1 MGGADSWLWGVNGK
15 VGRATDALCL
25 PIRPGHRSLGE
36 SRRELPGDFSRG
48 VWAWVGGADYWRKG
62 ITGKHGHGDQG
73 LLPVVL
79 TWALVAPGRDYR
91 VGMPCR
97 DGVTHNVTEASVGA
111 RTPGARRLPR
121 SFGRVANALCLEALR
136 GHWPRRA
143 AAVGLHPIA
152 LVVPVLPPGRAA
164 TRVSL
169 GRAIQDAGLLPKPGR
184 GAADA
189 FCLSL

>member
-1 MGGADSWLWGVNGK
+1 MPSACRFDPGIGRSGRVGGSCLEIFRGEF
-15 VGRATDALCL
+15 GRGL
-25 PIRPGHRSLGE
+25 
-36 SRRELPGDFSRG
+36 
-48 VWAWVGGADYWRKG
+48 GGADYWRKG

-91 VGMPCR
+91 AGMSCR
-97 DGVTHNVTEASVGA
+97 DGVTRNVTEASVGA

>member
-1 MGGADSWLWGVNGK
+1 MPSACRFDPGIGRSGRVGGSCLEIFRGEF
-15 VGRATDALCL
+15 GRGL
-25 PIRPGHRSLGE
+25 
-36 SRRELPGDFSRG
+36 
-48 VWAWVGGADYWRKG
+48 GGADYWRKG

-91 VGMPCR
+91 AGMSCR
-97 DGVTHNVTEASVGA
+97 DGVTRNVTKVWTLPAVHCGPNGPWPVGRGLGT
-111 RTPGARRLPR
+111 RTTDACHLPR

-136 GHWPRRA
+136 GHWPRRVA
-143 AAVGLHPIA
+143 AAVGLCPIA
-152 LVVPVLPPGRAA
+152 LVVPVLPPSRAA
-164 TRVSL
+164 TSVSL
-169 GRAIQDAGLLPKPGR
+169 GRAIQDASLLPKPGR